1 MNAVE
6 RLDEGPLARGGVAFA
21 RITLGMLWLTQVVWK
36 TPPDFKLLAR
46 FTGYAVDH
54 EVFPPWAFIVDK
66 AILPNMT
73 FFGWVTV
80 ITEASIA
87 AFLLLGLGT
96 RFWSL
101 VGLTMTV
108 TIIFSELNAPNEWSW
123 AYYMMFTLH
132 VVVLATAAGRA
143 FGLDGLLRP
152 AWRQGRGRLSRLLVA
167 AS

>member
-1 MNAVE
+1 MQAEE
-6 RLDEGPLARGGVAFA
+6 RLDEGRLARGGVAFA
-21 RITLGMLWLTQVVWK
+21 RMTLGMLWLTQVVWK

-54 EVFPPWAFIVDK
+54 EVFPPWSFVVEK
-66 AILPNMT
+66 LILPNLT
-73 FFGWVTV
+73 LFGWVTIV
-80 ITEASIA
+80 TEASIA
-87 AFLLLGLGT
+87 AFLLLGLAS
-96 RFWSL
+96 RFWAL

-108 TIIFSELNAPNEWSW
+108 TIILSDLNAPNEWSW

-132 VVVLATAAGRA
+132 VVVLTTAAGRA

-152 AWRQGRGRLSRLLVA
+152 AWRQGGGRLARLLVA